1 MLATDFITKILPP
14 TPRPDLVA
22 RRRLLNLLH
31 SAALRKVTIV
41 QAPAGYGKT
50 SLLAQFT
57 HDTDMPVSWVSLDRS
72 DQDPM
77 KLLQDI
83 ASSISH
89 WFPYIKQNSPAAM
102 GEDAFKGNGWRD
114 RLASI
119 LNEVHN
125 QIPEIFVL
133 VLDDFHVVEEN
144 PEIIELAD
152 ALLTPLPEN
161 LRLFLVSR
169 HRPQVP
175 ALPRLRALREVSRV
189 TEEHLR
195 FSKTEIREFFSSIY
209 HRELDESQSSD
220 LIEKTAGWISAIIL
234 FAENM
239 NADRPLEI
247 TPDAEDDLFQYLAN
261 EVFTHQPDELKSFL
275 LSVSVL
281 DELEPDICDEV
292 TGYSNSR
299 LWLSHL
305 RRHDL
310 LVSYTADPNPV
321 FRLHNLFRDFL
332 MDTLAKEN
340 PAALE
345 TLHQSAGEA
354 YERRGRIPEAI
365 DHYLSAKAFEKA
377 ARLLEE
383 VSRSLLHH
391 GNWHSLKRWIE
402 ALPRHLVDEH
412 PLLLVCQSW
421 IATAIGNPGSALEI
435 SDRAQERFQSLED
448 IEGITRALF
457 VKSVAFRYKGLFN
470 EAIDVSRKALRNAV
484 HNDAIGNAS
493 LKAGALKHLG
503 LSFFQKGEFDAALEP
518 LKEALR
524 SFELSG
530 ETHSAAEMHNVLGLI
545 YGQWA
550 KYPEALSHF
559 ERARQYYGKV
569 DNPKSLAEV
578 FNNIGMLCY
587 VQGDFDYAQETL
599 LQSIRIAR
607 DCHNLRPEAYALAT
621 LADVKRDAGDVA
633 GSLEFYQEA
642 LEKAYRA
649 ELASLI
655 PYLLD
660 AMATAYRLVG
670 QLDKAESLV
679 RQSLSESTRLS
690 DLEEGL
696 YKRSLG
702 AILSEKGDYKGA
714 APLLEKAA
722 TILSQANVPQELAK
736 TEFFLA
742 NLSFSAGDIQN
753 CGIHLIML
761 ADLLQKL
768 RHDTFLV
775 AEVRGKADLIEHALS
790 QGIGEKCF
798 YPLLQKA
805 RSTRLLEARV
815 ASEEAAVSSNKIDCY
830 SLGAIR
836 AVFNGREVPRK
847 AWEGKT
853 ALLTLLYFINN
864 SKELRKEEVIEAIW
878 PDCSPEKGNSS
889 FQSAL
894 YRIRRALYRDA
905 IIERQGM
912 YMLNSNDQW
921 RLDAREFER
930 LVQTAGT
937 NGLPRETVYSLLEE
951 AVELYKGEFLADFD
965 AEWIDLARR
974 EIQNAYMSILGQLC
988 RHYMDA
994 HEYEKAIRSGRLILD
1009 QDPCNEESV
1018 NSLIEAYGRLGNR
1031 EAAIMSY
1038 RKYASR
1044 IQDELGE
1051 TPSQQ
1056 VSSRYQ
1062 AVLKGR

>member
-14 TPRPDLVA
+14 TPRPGLVA
-22 RRRLLNLLH
+22 RPRLLNLLH

-50 SLLAQFT
+50 SLLAQFI
-57 HDTDMPVSWVSLDRS
+57 HDTDMPVCWVSLDRS

-114 RLASI
+114 RLASV

-144 PEIIELAD
+144 PEIVALAD
-152 ALLTPLPEN
+152 ALLTHLPEN

-234 FAENM
+234 LAENM

-275 LSVSVL
+275 LSVSIL

-292 TGYSNSR
+292 TGYSNGR

-332 MDTLAKEN
+332 MDTLAKED

-383 VSRSLLHH
+383 TSEALLHH
-391 GNWHSLKRWIE
+391 GNWHTLKRWIE
-402 ALPRHLVDEH
+402 ALPRHLVDER
-412 PLLLVCQSW
+412 PWLLLGQAW
-421 IATAIGNPGSALEI
+421 IASTTGDPDAALELC
-435 SDRAQERFQSLED
+435 SLAEQRFRLSE
-448 IEGITRALF
+448 EVNGITRTLMA
-457 VKSVAFRYKGLFN
+457 KSIAFRDKGLFN
-470 EAIDVSRKALRNAV
+470 
-484 HNDAIGNAS
+484 DAMDIS
-493 LKAGALKHLG
+493 QGALDSISDEQGGGADRLRADAFKHFG
-503 LSFFQKGEFDAALEP
+503 LSLYQKGEYEQALEP
-518 LKEALR
+518 LRKALLAFER
-524 SFELSG
+524 SG
-530 ETHSAAEMHNVLGLI
+530 DTYRAAEIHNVLGLI
-545 YGQWA
+545 HGQWA

-559 ERARQYYGKV
+559 ERARQYYGKM

-587 VQGDFDYAQETL
+587 VQGNFDYAQETL
-599 LQSIRIAR
+599 RQSIRIAR
-607 DCHNLRPEAYALAT
+607 DCHNLRPEAYAIAT
-621 LADVKRDAGDVA
+621 LADVKRDAGDIA
-633 GSLEFYQEA
+633 GSLELYQEA

-714 APLLEKAA
+714 TPLLEEAA
-722 TILSQANVPQELAK
+722 TFLSQADLPQELAK
-736 TEFFLA
+736 AEFFLA
-742 NLSFSAGDIQN
+742 NLSFSAGDLQN
-753 CGIHLIML
+753 CGVHLIML

-805 RSTRLLEARV
+805 RSTRLLEERV

-830 SLGAIR
+830 GLGAIR

-864 SKELRKEEVIEAIW
+864 AKELRKEEVIEAIW

-912 YMLNSNDQW
+912 YMLNPNDQW
-921 RLDAREFER
+921 WLDAREFDR

-974 EIQNAYMSILGQLC
+974 DLQNTYTSILDSFVERPVRDGPWSA
-988 RHYMDA
+988 RV
-994 HEYEKAIRSGRLILD
+994 SGR
-1009 QDPCNEESV
+1009 
-1018 NSLIEAYGRLGNR
+1018 EAPR
-1031 EAAIMSY
+1031 
-1038 RKYASR
+1038 
-1044 IQDELGE
+1044 
-1051 TPSQQ
+1051 
-1056 VSSRYQ
+1056 
-1062 AVLKGR
+1062 AVGC